1 MKTRQHYPSDLT
13 DKQWERLKPLLPHKR
28 TAEAKMREYING
40 ILYVLRTGCS
50 WQMLPHDFP
59 PFQTVKTYFYKLQR
73 DGTWERINDA
83 LRQQVRRS
91 AGREA
96 EPSLMIVDSQSV
108 KTTEKG
114 GHAAMMVAK
123 KSRDANATSS
133 SIVKAG
139 WCA

>member
-1 MKTRQHYPSDLT
+1 MKTRQAYPSDLT
-13 DKQWERLKPLLPHKR
+13 DKQWQRLNPLLPHKR
-28 TAEAKMREYING
+28 TAEAKMREYVNG

-50 WQMLPHDFP
+50 WKMLPHDFP

-83 LRQQVRRS
+83 LRQQVRRA

-96 EPSLMIVDSQSV
+96 EPSLMIIDSQSV

-114 GHAAMMVAK
+114 GRAATTVAK
-123 KSRDANATSS
+123 KSRDANDTLS
-133 SIVKAG
+133 SIVKGG
-139 WCA
+139 WSE

>member
-1 MKTRQHYPSDLT
+1 MNTRHRYPTDLT
-13 DKQWERLKPLLPHKR
+13 DKQWERLNPLLPHKR
-28 TAEAKMREYING
+28 IPEAKMREYING

-83 LRQQVRRS
+83 LRQQVR
-91 AGREA
+91 AHEGRA
-96 EPSLMIVDSQSV
+96 PEPSLLIVDSQSV

-123 KSRDANATSS
+123 R
-133 SIVKAG
+133 
-139 WCA
+139 